1 MQYFLTGIN
10 EAVKDLKKPRRR
22 REMNMSKETF
32 YVTTPIYYP
41 SDRLHIGH
49 AYTTTAADAIAR
61 FKEMQGYDT
70 MFLTGSDEHGQK
82 IERRAE
88 EAGENPRQFVNKV
101 VATFIDLWQ
110 KLGIE
115 YDQFIRT
122 TDENHQRVVQEIF
135 QKLYDK
141 GDIYLDKYE
150 GWYCTPCES
159 YWQERQVSEEEVC
172 PDCGRPL
179 EWVAEESYFF
189 KMSKYAD
196 RLLEHIKEHSD
207 FIQPE
212 SRRNEMIN
220 FIESGLDDLSVSR
233 TTFDWGIECPV
244 NEDHVIYVWIDALSN
259 YITAMGYL
267 SNEEKFNH
275 YWPADIHL
283 VGKDILRF
291 HTIIWPSILMAL
303 DLPLPKQ
310 VFGHGWLLTETGKMS
325 KSVGN
330 VVDPLEL
337 IEDFGRDAIRYFLLR
352 EVQFGADGTYSTE
365 ALIQRIN
372 SDLANDLGNLLNRT
386 VSMVEQYFSGVV
398 PAPDAELE
406 VDRDLKE
413 TARQTQ
419 ERVAAELEGL
429 HFTTAL
435 EELWQFVRRCN
446 NYIDQ
451 TKPWILGRDE
461 SQQERLGTILYNLL
475 AGLRQIAIMLKP
487 FLVDTPKKIGR
498 QIGAQQNIRKA
509 SWEDLTEWQVLRP
522 SSRVEKGDAL
532 FPRID
537 LDEYF
542 EQKQESSREEE
553 LEVKGDKAESKKD
566 DKKAKPSAEE
576 QIENLI
582 SFEDFKK
589 LELKVARVIK
599 AERISG
605 SDNLMRLKVD
615 LGQEQRQLVAGLAGH
630 YSEEELKGKEIVIV
644 ANLEPAEIF
653 GVTSQGMLL
662 AAEDEDGSLALLQ
675 PENRVEPG
683 SHIS

>member
-1 MQYFLTGIN
+1 
-10 EAVKDLKKPRRR
+10 
-22 REMNMSKETF
+22 MSKETF

-49 AYTTTAADAIAR
+49 AYTTTAADSIAR

-82 IERRAE
+82 IERRAAESGE
-88 EAGENPRQFVNKV
+88 EPQQYVNKV
-101 VATFIDLWQ
+101 VATFIELWQ

-122 TDENHQRVVQEIF
+122 TDENHQRVVREIF

-196 RLLEHIKEHSD
+196 RLLEHIKEHPD

-212 SRRNEMIN
+212 SRRNEMVN

-446 NYIDQ
+446 KYIDQ

-576 QIENLI
+576 QKENLI

-589 LELKVARVIK
+589 LELKVARVVM

-605 SDNLMRLKVD
+605 SDSLLRLEVD

>member
-1 MQYFLTGIN
+1 
-10 EAVKDLKKPRRR
+10 
-22 REMNMSKETF
+22 MSKETF

-398 PAPDAELE
+398 PAPAAELE

-413 TARQTQ
+413 TARQTR
-419 ERVAAELEGL
+419 ERAAAELEGL

-446 NYIDQ
+446 KYIDQ
-451 TKPWILGRDE
+451 TEPWILGRDE
-461 SQQERLGTILYNLL
+461 SQQERLGTILFNLL

-487 FLVDTPKKIGR
+487 FLVDTPEKIGR
-498 QIGAQQNIRKA
+498 QIGAQQNIRRA
-509 SWEDLTEWQVLRP
+509 DWEDLADWQALRP
-522 SSRVEKGDAL
+522 GSRVDKGEAL

-542 EQKQESSREEE
+542 QQKQESNWEENQE
-553 LEVKGDKAESKKD
+553 ETKAEKGDKTDHKKDSKKTEV
-566 DKKAKPSAEE
+566 SGEE
-576 QIENLI
+576 KGAGETENII
-582 SFEDFKK
+582 SFADFQK
-589 LELKVARVIK
+589 LELKVARVLK

-605 SDNLMRLKVD
+605 SDNLLRLEVD

-630 YSEEELKGKEIVIV
+630 YSEEELQGKEIVIV
-644 ANLEPAEIF
+644 VNLEPAEIF

-675 PENRVEPG
+675 PDKRVESG
-683 SHIS
+683 SPIS